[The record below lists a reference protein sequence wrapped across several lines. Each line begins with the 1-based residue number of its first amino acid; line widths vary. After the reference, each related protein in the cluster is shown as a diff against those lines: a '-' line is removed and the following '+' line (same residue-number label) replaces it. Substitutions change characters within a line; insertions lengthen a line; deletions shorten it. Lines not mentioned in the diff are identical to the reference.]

1 MKSTSRELI
10 DTMEAPLIRGKSI
23 ASVRPWESETE
34 VCQVAEVV
42 NRMIYAYRDRKGI
55 TISWNCMPLL
65 FRSKMDSLIDAKYLA
80 AIRELI
86 RHSREQSDQFVYRAC
101 ILFQTRATPPSLLLA
116 LTSFTSFKK
125 SWQIVQSSHRH
136 FIFQGDLT
144 LEQVESPLLEDHHQL
159 KIDF

>member
-1 MKSTSRELI
+1 MRSTTYGFTDTIEASPTRRE
-10 DTMEAPLIRGKSI
+10 SI
-23 ASVRPWESETE
+23 PSTRLCEPEIEF
-34 VCQVAEVV
+34 CKLAEVV
-42 NRMIYAYRDRKGI
+42 NRMIHAYRNWRDI

-65 FRSKMDSLIDAKYLA
+65 FRSKLDSLVDAMYLA
-80 AIRELI
+80 AIRELV

-101 ILFQTRATPPSLLLA
+101 ILFQARVTPPSLLVA